1 MSTTTA
7 YDVLE
12 VENDRSYRGCKK
24 AERVLV
30 TLKGP
35 STSPLAATVCMG
47 DGSSNLHTFTTT
59 LPSTTSSEPI
69 ALRFQQQSKRVYHD
83 STQLL
88 DAWGVGVTIV
98 DGKLALVALPLPK
111 DAAATPLDETKGAV
125 FFSAHEQSG
134 TLVCATKQHSLLV
147 YDWIPK
153 NAKLLPRSTHEVP
166 DKPSTLQSVLCLSSD
181 MAVLIY
187 KRKTTLFHLDTG
199 RSLDLPPDCRDP
211 VLGAVRLPGL
221 VPSQDDFFVFWRT
234 HGIALRYDRSEYA
247 VVTTGAPVPWP
258 AGAGPPKAVL
268 GHHPFLLIAYAEHV
282 DVLLSFQIVQSVAIK
297 GALLLAPLLSQAQTV
312 SVTAPPTVLVATG
325 PVAFAALRMRPLSDQ
340 LRLHLDAGRYQ
351 EAIDLCR
358 LCPVECHLSADEL
371 RRIHL
376 QLALQQFERHEFR
389 RAMDN
394 FLASH
399 VPAEEV
405 LALFPDELLPR
416 SRHRLAL
423 ATLPR
428 PSVALAGET
437 LSAAL
442 SALVQFLVAYRTL
455 PRQGLAKVQ
464 YDDVASLVDTVLL
477 KAYVLTN
484 DAALTA
490 FCGTSPSAAD
500 VGEAEVFLRAHAKW
514 PALLAF
520 YKTQRLHRKG
530 LELLEELQASS
541 KKDPRREMV
550 AYLKTL
556 SEAPLVFEFSKPV
569 LQSAPAL
576 GLSIFTHRLVPPTEV
591 DIDPHLIVDHLKSIE
606 VSSNAK
612 QDENGGDD
620 EMPLDDGRAL
630 AIAYLHQVIYANG
643 SRVPSTLHDEL
654 VYLLLD
660 AINHHVSLLLKKKRD
675 QQSLIVFHTRVR
687 MQKGRLGALRR
698 QLLAFLQSP
707 LSQHHPERLLSRTP
721 MEMIEE
727 RAVLLANMG
736 RHEEV
741 LRLYLHE
748 IKDAAVA
755 EAYCNDV
762 YASKVGDAS
771 IYTLFLQTYMRP
783 PSAKTSPYRM
793 SNHALSSIGLAF
805 VAKFMLRHAATIDV
819 ATALELLPPGTEAAA
834 LSAYL
839 QRVLELKVEAR
850 RTAQVQTQL
859 LKIENLHVRSQLHAA
874 QQESVDISAQ
884 STCAVCS
891 RKLERGAFLY
901 DKDEGTLLHYA
912 CQPSLP

>member
-1 MSTTTA
+1 MSTA

-30 TLKGP
+30 SLKGP

-47 DGSSNLHTFTTT
+47 DGSSNLHSFTTT

-69 ALRFQQQSKRVYHD
+69 SLRFQQQSKKVYHD

-88 DAWGVGVTIV
+88 DAWGVSVTIV
-98 DGKLALVALPLPK
+98 DAKLALVALPLPK
-111 DAAATPLDETKGAV
+111 DVAATPLDETKGTV
-125 FFSAHEQSG
+125 FFSAHEHSG

-147 YDWIPK
+147 YDWSRK

-181 MAVLIY
+181 MAVLVY

-211 VLGAVRLPGL
+211 VLAAVRLPGL
-221 VPSQDDFFVFWRT
+221 SPAQDDFFVQWRT

-247 VVTTGAPVPWP
+247 VVTTGPPLPWP

-268 GHHPFLLIAYAEHV
+268 GHHPFLLVAYAEHI

-297 GALLLAPLLSQAQTV
+297 GAVFFTPLLSQAQTA
-312 SVTAPPTVLVATG
+312 SVTAPPAVLVVTG
-325 PVAFAALRMRPLSDQ
+325 PFAFAALRMAPLSDQ

-358 LCPVECHLSADEL
+358 LCPVECHLPNDDL
-371 RRIHL
+371 RAIHL
-376 QLALQQFERHEFR
+376 QLALQQFERHAFSQ
-389 RAMDN
+389 AMDN

-405 LALFPDELLPR
+405 LALFPEELLPR
-416 SRHRLAL
+416 SRHRLAM

-428 PSVALAGET
+428 PSVALAGDT

-442 SALVQFLVAYRTL
+442 TALVQFLVAYRAL
-455 PRQGLAKVQ
+455 PRQGLAKIQ
-464 YDDVASLVDTVLL
+464 YDDAASLVDTVLL

-484 DAALTA
+484 DAALTV
-490 FCGTSPSAAD
+490 FCGISPSAAD

-514 PALLAF
+514 QALLAF
-520 YKTQRLHRKG
+520 YQAQRLHRKG
-530 LELLEELQASS
+530 LELLEELQANAVSA

-556 SEAPLVFEFSKPV
+556 ADAPLVFEFSKPL
-569 LQSAPAL
+569 LQSAPSL
-576 GLSIFTHRLVPPTEV
+576 GLSIFTHRLVPSPEV
-591 DIDPHLIVDHLKSIE
+591 DLDPHLIVDHLKSIE
-606 VSSNAK
+606 VSSPP
-612 QDENGGDD
+612 DGDD

-643 SRVPSTLHDEL
+643 SSVPSTLHDEL

-660 AINHHVSLLLKKKRD
+660 AINDHVSLLLKKKRD

-793 SNHALSSIGLAF
+793 SNHVLSSIGLAF